1 MLLRSVK
8 EGDDFLLEVNKK
20 TLRRIFLGV
29 IACIAVYWLL
39 HEPVRVKTIFGAII
53 GVLTPFILGG
63 VLAFILNVPM
73 RAMENSFLKKINKTG
88 LRRTVAIILTFIALL
103 IIVASVVWLLI
114 PQIAI
119 TIKSLI
125 PSLSEFFLESVD
137 QLKEFL
143 NDNPQLNEWLAT
155 NTDFENIKWDSLIQ
169 KGLSLV
175 GNSINTIIGGAVS
188 VVDIIFT
195 AVFNLVIGVV
205 FSIYCLFQKEIL
217 ARQGR
222 KLLYAFLKERTA
234 DYIIRI
240 LRLTNSTFSNFL
252 SGQCIEVCILG
263 VMFAVS
269 MTIFRMPF
277 VPLISVLIA
286 VTAFIPIVGAW
297 TGCVLGAFFILV
309 EDPMLAV
316 WFVVM
321 FLIIQQIENNMIYPK
336 VVGQSVGL
344 SGMWVLLAVAIGG
357 ELMGVAGMFLMI
369 PLISVLY
376 TLLQELTNKR
386 LSRVQ
391 VDTNKLEPQPPE
403 LYSRFRAKREVNMKK
418 RQDRRILK
426 KQKK

>member
-29 IACIAVYWLL
+29 IACIVVYWLL

-73 RAMENSFLKKINKTG
+73 RAMESSFLKKINKSG